1 MKGTKNVEDSLPIEI
16 LQKGLI
22 ITEEEIKNNP
32 ILKLTVN
39 KYYYNFIFNIISYI
53 GNRGEYFFKSIIH
66 NKCKRDFS
74 KFKKWSRWNSSFWSK
89 FSR

>member
-16 LQKGLI
+16 LQRGFI

-39 KYYYNFIFNIISYI
+39 K
-53 GNRGEYFFKSIIH
+53 
-66 NKCKRDFS
+66 
-74 KFKKWSRWNSSFWSK
+74 
-89 FSR
+89 

>member
-1 MKGTKNVEDSLPIEI
+1 MKGNKNVEDILPIEI

-39 KYYYNFIFNIISYI
+39 K
-53 GNRGEYFFKSIIH
+53 
-66 NKCKRDFS
+66 
-74 KFKKWSRWNSSFWSK
+74 
-89 FSR
+89 